1 MRDKKGVLSSTT
13 STDVTTT
20 TLVVKPYYIYK
31 GRVILDYGI
40 EPILAF
46 DLLLTELLKRLEAML
61 RRRSLAG

>member
-1 MRDKKGVLSSTT
+1 MRDNKGVLSSTT

-31 GRVILDYGI
+31 GRVILDYRI

-46 DLLLTELLKRLEAML
+46 DLLLTELW
-61 RRRSLAG
+61 

>member
-13 STDVTTT
+13 STDIATT

-31 GRVILDYGI
+31 GRVILDYRS

-61 RRRSLAG
+61 RHRSLAG

>member
-1 MRDKKGVLSSTT
+1 M
-13 STDVTTT
+13 

-31 GRVILDYGI
+31 GRVILDYRI